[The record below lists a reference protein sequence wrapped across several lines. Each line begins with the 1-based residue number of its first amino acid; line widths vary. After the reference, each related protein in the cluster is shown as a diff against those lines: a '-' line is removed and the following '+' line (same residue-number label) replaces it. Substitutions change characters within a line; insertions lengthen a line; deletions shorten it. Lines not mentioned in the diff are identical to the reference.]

1 MADLEDRLRALADD
15 HACRAHAPGVEAAI
29 RRGRRRRR
37 RMVGAAT
44 AMLMVLVAGLVGMRD
59 LLAPAALDP
68 VAPPATTVP
77 CIADC
82 SPPPPTPRGSDTF
95 DSLPA
100 KLKVIASGDQPG
112 YRWRLAALR
121 YKVNDFQPHQFRVL
135 LQRTRHPNDN
145 PTKYLYGNDEI
156 KLSFHKPSVYD
167 SHPNVAGT
175 VTDQTARIRLWIERN
190 GAAAAPLDV
199 QPIDASAVLPRHDL
213 FVAFVAKGSVL
224 RRVELLDR
232 RGNLICYQRMK
243 TVTKSGKTLELP
255 ARHLRSCFYS

>member
-15 HACRAHAPGVEAAI
+15 HARRAHAPGVEAAI

-37 RMVGAAT
+37 RMVGAA
-44 AMLMVLVAGLVGMRD
+44 AAILMVLMAGLVGMRD
-59 LLAPAALDP
+59 LLAPAVLEP
-68 VAPPATTVP
+68 VAPPTTLP

-82 SPPPPTPRGSDTF
+82 SRPPTTPRASETF
-95 DSLPA
+95 DWLPA
-100 KLKVIASGDQPG
+100 RFKVIASGDQPG
-112 YRWRLAALR
+112 YRWRLAARR
-121 YKVNDFQPHQFRVL
+121 YKVNDYQPHEFKVL

-145 PTKYLYGNDEI
+145 PTKYLSGNDRI

-167 SHPNVAGT
+167 SHPNVVGIVA
-175 VTDQTARIRLWIERN
+175 DQTARIRLWIERN

-199 QPIDASAVLPRHDL
+199 QPIDASAVLPHHNV

-224 RRVELLDR
+224 RRLELLDR

-255 ARHLRSCFYS
+255 ARHPGSCFYG